1 MTMNEMAINDDTLTL
16 YYYRDGL
23 TAAERARV
31 QAALER
37 DVALRE
43 RYEQL
48 CADLGGLAAPAPVS
62 ATPDAVARW
71 HDSIERA
78 ARFEHQRT
86 TPRERA
92 FHLPSFTWGAV
103 VAAALVV
110 GIGIGSYLS
119 GNHVPEPSINDGVAG
134 NDVPAPTSPSATFA
148 RGLAVHLQESRQELA
163 GLPIEASSERAML
176 LTHMIQQNR
185 MFERAAVE
193 NGSQDLARVLRAF
206 EPILVQLAAED
217 ISPEDAEAL
226 QAQLAFELN
235 VVLTKYGRKASE
247 DAGPI

>member
-1 MTMNEMAINDDTLTL
+1 MNEIVIDDDTLTL

-43 RYEQL
+43 RYAQL
-48 CADLGGLAAPAPVS
+48 CTDLGGFAAPEPVS
-62 ATPDAVARW
+62 AAPDTIARW

-78 ARFEHQRT
+78 ARIEHQRT

-92 FHLPSFTWGAV
+92 FHLPSFAWGAV

-119 GNHVPEPSINDGVAG
+119 GNQVPEPSINDGVAG
-134 NDVPAPTSPSATFA
+134 HDLPAPTYPSATFA

-163 GLPIEASSERAML
+163 GLPIEANSERAML

-206 EPILVQLAAED
+206 EPILVKLAAED

-235 VVLTKYGRKASE
+235 VVLTKYGRNASE